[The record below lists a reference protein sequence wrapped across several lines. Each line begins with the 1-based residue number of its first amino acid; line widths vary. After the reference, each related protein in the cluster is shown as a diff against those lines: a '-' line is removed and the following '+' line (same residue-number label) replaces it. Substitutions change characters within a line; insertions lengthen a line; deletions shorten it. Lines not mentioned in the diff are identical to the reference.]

1 MFGLETPEIIGLASL
16 LFITYKILKFIM
28 AKPLLCPNCLNQSK
42 PKTKIR
48 GSILIEIIL
57 WLCLIIPGL
66 IYSLWRS
73 GSRYK
78 VCPSCNATGM
88 IPLGSPRAKQ
98 LLSSR

>member
-1 MFGLETPEIIGLASL
+1 MSGLEIPEIIGVGFL
-16 LFITYKILKFIM
+16 LFVVCKIIKSIM

-88 IPLGSPRAKQ
+88 MVVDPKNWTVC
-98 LLSSR
+98 